1 MSTLDYREKALLF
14 AAGDARLIGI
24 VTVPASN
31 LRSKLGVLIVVGGP
45 QYRVGSH
52 RQFVLLARGLA
63 RQGVPVMRFDYRG
76 MGDAS
81 GRLLTFEE
89 VNQDIASALDE
100 FCARVPGLRSVVI
113 WGLCDAASAALFYAH
128 RDARVGGLVLLN
140 PWVRTDAGRAKA
152 YMKHYDLQRAF
163 SLEFWKKAVTGKWK
177 PGAALKGFMELAG
190 KLRSENKAEVAINS
204 GAPAALPLPE
214 RMAQGWDKF
223 KGPILLIL
231 SGNNDY
237 VADEFRDLL
246 AASREWQ
253 RRATRGNV
261 TRLDFPAANH
271 TFSRSDWR
279 AQVEQ
284 WTGQWI
290 HKHFAS

>member
-1 MSTLDYREKALLF
+1 MNSAESAIAFACGDDALV
-14 AAGDARLIGI
+14 GI
-24 VTVPASN
+24 VHRGAAEART
-31 LRSKLGVLIVVGGP
+31 GVLIVVGGP

-63 RQGVPVMRFDYRG
+63 AQGLPVMRFDYRG

-89 VNQDIASALDE
+89 VNQDIACALDE

-140 PWVRTDAGRAKA
+140 PWVRTEAGRAKA
-152 YMKHYDLQRAF
+152 YMKHYYLQRAF

-177 PGAALKGFMELAG
+177 PGTALKGFMELAG
-190 KLRSENKAEVAINS
+190 KLRTASQPE
-204 GAPAALPLPE
+204 APADRSASAALPLPE

-237 VADEFRDLL
+237 VADEFRDL
-246 AASREWQ
+246 AGASRDWQ
-253 RRATRGNV
+253 RRVTRGNL
-261 TRLDFPAANH
+261 TRQDFPAANH
-271 TFSRSDWR
+271 TFSRGDWR

-290 HKHFAS
+290 HEHFPS